1 MSKLHRPFH
10 ASVAALLWLASGLF
24 FTQAHAQPIAWVD
37 VHFHFIAES
46 SGGAEQLANQ
56 GLELMNQERIR
67 RLVVLPPPQSKTG
80 VLDGSQLV
88 EVLKKHGDRF
98 AVVAGGATLNPIL
111 HNYSKQTQ
119 IPEAALKEFREQALR
134 IADFGVVGF
143 GEIALHHLS
152 LNSKHDYESVPA
164 DHPMLLVLADVAAE
178 RDLVMDLHFDPVLT
192 LTPVPAELKEFNNP
206 DIFQPNIEAFE
217 RLLQRNRKAKIVW
230 AHAGGLDFIGQYTP
244 TLVRDM
250 LSRHSNL
257 FLSIRPMART
267 PGVMVTPSGEVNPEW
282 VQVVQEYSDRFVFG
296 SDSFLVDPG
305 AKSGSAARL
314 FAERSKAQRM
324 GIRRVLMALPRE
336 LARKVGFENA
346 ERLYRLK

>member
-1 MSKLHRPFH
+1 MPQVHRPLH

-24 FTQAHAQPIAWVD
+24 FTQAQAQPIAWVD

-46 SGGAEQLANQ
+46 AGGAEQLASQ
-56 GLELMNQERIR
+56 SLELMGQERIR
-67 RLVVLPPPQSKTG
+67 RLVVMPPPQPKSG
-80 VLDGSQLV
+80 ALDGSQLV

-111 HNYSKQTQ
+111 HNHGQQTQ
-119 IPEAALKEFREQALR
+119 IPEETLKEFRELALR

-152 LNSKHDYESVPA
+152 LSPTHAYESVPA

-178 RDLVMDLHFDPVLT
+178 RDLVLDLHFDPVLAV
-192 LTPVPAELKEFNNP
+192 TPVPVELKEFSNP
-206 DIFQPNIEAFE
+206 EKFQPNIEAFE
-217 RLLQRNRKAKIVW
+217 RLLQHNRKAKIVW

-244 TLVRDM
+244 ALVRS
-250 LSRHSNL
+250 LLARHSNL
-257 FLSIRPMART
+257 FLSIRPMGRT
-267 PGVMVTPSGEVNPEW
+267 PGVMITPSGDVNPEW
-282 VQVVQEYSDRFVFG
+282 IQVVQEYPDRFVFG

-305 AKSGSAARL
+305 AKSGTAGRI

-324 GIRRVLMALPRE
+324 GIRRVMMALPRE
-336 LARKVGFENA
+336 LARKVGYENA